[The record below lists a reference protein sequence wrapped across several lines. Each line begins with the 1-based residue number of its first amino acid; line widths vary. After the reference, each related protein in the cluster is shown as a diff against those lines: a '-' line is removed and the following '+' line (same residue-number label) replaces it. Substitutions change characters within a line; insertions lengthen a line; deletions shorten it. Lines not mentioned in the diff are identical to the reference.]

1 MVRFNGP
8 TFVVLLLFQGVAPVL
23 GRQVPVI
30 DGIIGGIPKSD
41 PIIGGNVFKLQTN
54 ISTTPGQLRVTENSG
69 ICETTPGVYQASG
82 YADLTSTQSLWFW
95 FFESRSNPGNA
106 PLTIW
111 LNGGPGSS
119 SMIGLLQE
127 NGPCRIQNDSS
138 GEVALNPYSWN
149 NVANMLYIDQPVG
162 AGFSYG
168 DTEVS
173 TSQEAAEDL
182 WTFMQIF
189 FSDSRFSKY
198 ADLDFAIWTESY
210 GGHYGPVTAAYFLE
224 QNAAILNTSILGIP
238 INLKVL
244 GIGDGLTDPASQ
256 YPSYLNYAMNNSYHP
271 LVGEDVFQNANAT
284 MFRPFGCLD
293 RINECAESDGD
304 ASTCGL
310 AQLICNEFILTPLAG
325 DYDVYDVRALNPD
338 PYPPDISS
346 YLTNPNITSH
356 IGAESTWQESN
367 DDVYENFALTGDWMI
382 SSLPQ
387 LEFVIESGV
396 RTVIYAGDA

>member
-1 MVRFNGP
+1 
-8 TFVVLLLFQGVAPVL
+8 
-23 GRQVPVI
+23 
-30 DGIIGGIPKSD
+30 
-41 PIIGGNVFKLQTN
+41 
-54 ISTTPGQLRVTENSG
+54 
-69 ICETTPGVYQASG
+69 
-82 YADLTSTQSLWFW
+82 
-95 FFESRSNPGNA
+95 
-106 PLTIW
+106 
-111 LNGGPGSS
+111 
-119 SMIGLLQE
+119 
-127 NGPCRIQNDSS
+127 GPCRIQNDSS

-224 QNAAILNTSILGIP
+224 QNAAILNTSISGIP

-396 RTVIYAGDA
+396 RTVIYAGDADYILCYTGIEAMLDTLQTSFTSSWEMESLSNWTVSGELAGLYKTAGHISYVRIFGAGHEVPAYRYGNLETGQAALALFAQTMANLSIKPT